1 MWRHFG
7 CWRHHVSVMTGYDV
21 ISSSSATSQN
31 QKSEISR
38 LKIFQMTLYLD
49 TSSKIVRQTF
59 PGSLT
64 KIWRTDVTWRHF
76 MTSCEIGGAILPPLT
91 YIQQSRRKFS
101 PIHPNA
107 SIFSVNMHNWIII
120 KVAKARAFSPS
131 QFCKILIFLI
141 GGAILPPLARNRVK
155 VSNGE

>member
-7 CWRHHVSVMTGYDV
+7 CWRHHMSVMTGYDV

-59 PGSLT
+59 LGSLT

-76 MTSCEIGGAILPPLT
+76 MTSCEIGGGQFCPPPDLHST
-91 YIQQSRRKFS
+91 K
-101 PIHPNA
+101 PKK
-107 SIFSVNMHNWIII
+107 IFSDTSKCFNFFSKHAQLNYN
-120 KVAKARAFSPS
+120 KSRKSAGFSPS
-131 QFCKILIFLI
+131 QFCTILIFLI
-141 GGAILPPLARNRVK
+141 GGQFCPPRP
-155 VSNGE
+155 E